1 MRHFDETYPGNSC
14 GVRVR
19 RQIRQFNLHRYQSP
33 ITLLRYYVATP
44 CPFHI
49 ATTLRKG
56 PSIKYVY
63 KIFRMFTS
71 LLILSAFH
79 STYQYCSSTTF
90 AYFSIPFPLAADL
103 LNGWPPNWGPQYCAH
118 CTWPIISLNDVV
130 RISSYC
136 QVHKKCK
143 GLTHCISPSFHR
155 WHSLIGLRHLL
166 LTRPIG
172 PSTSLI
178 LL

>member
-1 MRHFDETYPGNSC
+1 MLQNSILKNWWKHPL
-14 GVRVR
+14 R
-19 RQIRQFNLHRYQSP
+19 FF
-33 ITLLRYYVATP
+33 LLRYYLATL

-56 PSIKYVY
+56 PSIKYVHR
-63 KIFRMFTS
+63 IFRMFNS
-71 LLILSAFH
+71 LLPLSAFH
-79 STYQYCSSTTF
+79 ATYQYCSSTKF
-90 AYFSIPFPLAADL
+90 AYSSTPLPLAADI